1 MITGCCRDLLLII
14 LFQIKIIISTE
25 IAAVVLIRTTK
36 TDEPTVANMIVLSCN
51 DSVEVLMLEASRVVI
66 ANDEVDVD
74 PELLVRGFTVT
85 VEFISWPAKGENDTC
100 FIHKIVIKFLVYRP
114 SDYKLRLISL
124 SIITTYQSLLFLQS
138 LVGSHIDRQ
147 EYQESQK

>member
-1 MITGCCRDLLLII
+1 MLII
-14 LFQIKIIISTE
+14 LFRTKIIISTE

-85 VEFISWPAKGENDTC
+85 VEFIGTGSGWPM
-100 FIHKIVIKFLVYRP
+100 
-114 SDYKLRLISL
+114 
-124 SIITTYQSLLFLQS
+124 
-138 LVGSHIDRQ
+138 
-147 EYQESQK
+147 QKVRMIP

>member
-1 MITGCCRDLLLII
+1 MITGCCRYLLLII

-51 DSVEVLMLEASRVVI
+51 DSIEELII

-74 PELLVRGFTVT
+74 PELLVGFT
-85 VEFISWPAKGENDTC
+85 EFISGSGWPAKGENNVMFYT
-100 FIHKIVIKFLVYRP
+100 
-114 SDYKLRLISL
+114 
-124 SIITTYQSLLFLQS
+124 
-138 LVGSHIDRQ
+138 
-147 EYQESQK
+147 